1 MSQMADAP
9 PSGWNNPSAP
19 PKEAQGPLSY
29 DQMAERVRQMEAL
42 CADVYSAAVELG
54 LPRDLL
60 NRLWVVAG
68 GGTAPQAFAL
78 DPTHAVKQIEAPAP
92 KTQAAPALAA
102 LPPLKRRRTV
112 LVADD
117 DPRMLELLTR
127 VLRRENYELITAE
140 SGPAAI
146 AAVKGRPTLDL
157 LIADVMMPDMKGPE
171 LAARLRATYPDLP
184 VLYQTGFSDALFEGT
199 RDLGDRSAFVEKPFT
214 ARGLLEAARMVMFGS
229 LKPPQE

>member
-1 MSQMADAP
+1 MADIP
-9 PSGWNNPSAP
+9 QSGWNNPSAP
-19 PKEAQGPLSY
+19 PRSAREPLTQE
-29 DQMAERVRQMEAL
+29 QMAQRLREIEAL

-68 GGTAPQAFAL
+68 GGAAPQAFAL
-78 DPTHAVKQIEAPAP
+78 DPQHALQQVEARAP
-92 KTQAAPALAA
+92 KTQAAPAPAA

-127 VLRRENYELITAE
+127 VLGRENYELITAE

-146 AAVKGRPTLDL
+146 AAVAGRPTLDL

-171 LAARLRATYPDLP
+171 LAARLRAAYPDLP
-184 VLYQTGFSDALFEGT
+184 VLYQTGFSDALFEGMA
-199 RDLGDRSAFVEKPFT
+199 DLGDRSAFVEKPFT

-229 LKPPQE
+229 LNPKD

>member
-1 MSQMADAP
+1 MADIP
-9 PSGWNNPSAP
+9 QSGWNNPSAP
-19 PKEAQGPLSY
+19 PRATHGPLTY
-29 DQMAERVRQMEAL
+29 EQMAERLREIEAL

-78 DPTHAVKQIEAPAP
+78 DPMHALKQVEAPAP
-92 KTQAAPALAA
+92 KTQAGAPAPSA

-117 DPRMLELLTR
+117 DPRMLELLER
-127 VLRRENYELITAE
+127 ILRRENYELIVAE

-171 LAARLRATYPDLP
+171 LAERLRKTYPDLP
-184 VLYQTGFSDALFEGT
+184 VLFQTGFSDALFEGVQ
-199 RDLGDRSAFVEKPFT
+199 DLGDRSAFVEKPFT

-229 LKPPQE
+229 LNPKD

>member
-1 MSQMADAP
+1 MADD
-9 PSGWNNPSAP
+9 SSRGWHNPSAP
-19 PKEAQGPLSY
+19 PSANRAELTTA
-29 DQMAERVRQMEAL
+29 QMAERLKEVEAL
-42 CADVYSAAVELG
+42 CADVYAAGVELG
-54 LPRDLL
+54 MPRDLL

-68 GGTAPQAFAL
+68 GGTAPQAFAV
-78 DPTHAVKQIEAPAP
+78 DSTHALKQIDAPAA
-92 KTQAAPALAA
+92 KTPAATPATAP

-117 DPRMLELLTR
+117 DPRMLELLER
-127 VLRRENYELITAE
+127 ILRRENYELIVAE

-171 LAARLRATYPDLP
+171 LAERLRETYPDLP
-184 VLYQTGFSDALFEGT
+184 VLFQTGFSDALFEGVN
-199 RDLGDRSAFVEKPFT
+199 DLGDRSAFVEKPFT

-229 LKPPQE
+229 LNPKEF

>member
-1 MSQMADAP
+1 MADIP
-9 PSGWNNPSAP
+9 QSGWNNPSAP
-19 PKEAQGPLSY
+19 PRTLQGPLTHE
-29 DQMAERVRQMEAL
+29 QMAERLREIEAL

-68 GGTAPQAFAL
+68 GGAAPQAFAL
-78 DPTHAVKQIEAPAP
+78 DSKHALKQIEAPAA
-92 KTQAAPALAA
+92 KTPAAAPVTTG

-117 DPRMLELLTR
+117 DPRMLELLER
-127 VLRRENYELITAE
+127 ILRRENYELILAD

-146 AAVKGRPTLDL
+146 AAVAGRPKLDL

-171 LAARLRATYPDLP
+171 LAEKLRATYPDLP
-184 VLYQTGFSDALFEGT
+184 VLYQTGFSDALFEGVQ
-199 RDLGDRSAFVEKPFT
+199 DLGDRSAFVEKPFT
-214 ARGLLEAARMVMFGS
+214 ARGLLEAARMVMFDT
-229 LKPPQE
+229 LNPKD

>member
-1 MSQMADAP
+1 
-9 PSGWNNPSAP
+9 
-19 PKEAQGPLSY
+19 
-29 DQMAERVRQMEAL
+29 MAERVREMEAL

-68 GGTAPQAFAL
+68 GGTAPQAFAV
-78 DPTHAVKQIEAPAP
+78 DSKHALQQIDAPAAKTSAAPAP
-92 KTQAAPALAA
+92 AA

-127 VLRRENYELITAE
+127 ILRRENYDLITAE

-146 AAVKGRPTLDL
+146 AAVAGRPALDL

-171 LAARLRATYPDLP
+171 LADKLRATYPDLP
-184 VLYQTGFSDALFEGT
+184 VLFQTGFSDALFEGVG
-199 RDLGDRSAFVEKPFT
+199 DLGDRSAFVEKPFT
-214 ARGLLEAARMVMFGS
+214 ARGLLEAARLVMFGT
-229 LKPPQE
+229 LNPKE

>member
-1 MSQMADAP
+1 MAEDP
-9 PSGWNNPSAP
+9 RRGWQNPSAP
-19 PKEAQGPLSY
+19 PAHTQDPLTY
-29 DQMAERVRQMEAL
+29 DQMAARVREMEAL

-68 GGTAPQAFAL
+68 GGTAPQAFAV
-78 DPTHAVKQIEAPAP
+78 DPKHALKQIDAPAS
-92 KTQAAPALAA
+92 KSQAASPAPAT

-127 VLRRENYELITAE
+127 ILRRENYDLITAE

-171 LAARLRATYPDLP
+171 LAEKLRGTYPDLP
-184 VLYQTGFSDALFEGT
+184 VLFQTGFSDALFEGVG
-199 RDLGDRSAFVEKPFT
+199 DLGDRSAFVEKPFT
-214 ARGLLEAARMVMFGS
+214 ARGLLEAARLVMFGT
-229 LKPPQE
+229 LTPRE

>member
-1 MSQMADAP
+1 
-9 PSGWNNPSAP
+9 
-19 PKEAQGPLSY
+19 
-29 DQMAERVRQMEAL
+29 MAERVRQMEAL

-78 DPTHAVKQIEAPAP
+78 DPTHAVKQIEAPAAKP
-92 KTQAAPALAA
+92 QAAPARPA

-127 VLRRENYELITAE
+127 VLGRENYELITAE

-171 LAARLRATYPDLP
+171 LAARLRAIYKDLP

-199 RDLGDRSAFVEKPFT
+199 KDLGDRSAFVEDP
-214 ARGLLEAARMVMFGS
+214 ASGVRMLALECLQHLGDGRALELELALSPCELRQWSPEPHDRHTSILDRITV
-229 LKPPQE
+229 

>member
-1 MSQMADAP
+1 MADTSQ
-9 PSGWNNPSAP
+9 SGWNNPSAP
-19 PKEAQGPLSY
+19 PRASQGPLTY
-29 DQMAERVRQMEAL
+29 EQMAERLREIEAL

-68 GGTAPQAFAL
+68 GGAAPQAFAL
-78 DPTHAVKQIEAPAP
+78 DSAHAEKQVKAPASRP
-92 KTQAAPALAA
+92 AAPEPTGLR
-102 LPPLKRRRTV
+102 PLKRRRTV

-127 VLRRENYELITAE
+127 VLARENYELITAE

-171 LAARLRATYPDLP
+171 LAARLRAIYKDLP
-184 VLYQTGFSDALFEGT
+184 VLYQTGFSDALFEGIE
-199 RDLGDRSAFVEKPFT
+199 DLGDRSAFVEKPFT
-214 ARGLLEAARMVMFGS
+214 ARGLLEAARMVMFGTTNP
-229 LKPPQE
+229 KD